1 MPQRNLLRRL
11 RPRRLA
17 ALGGGIVLLLVLGLG
32 LIVALRE
39 TAPEFDVEFMAE
51 MVEHR
56 GPVLEA
62 IARLFDFLGGGWFG
76 VVVVPLAGAAAFLLA
91 RRPWSALVFVLG
103 SAVSAAIVQGLKVIF
118 GRARPE
124 DILLALDSP
133 AFPSGHVANAAT
145 VAVLLGLLLRRSW
158 VWATGT
164 ITVLLMALSRTYLGA
179 HWLSDT
185 IGGALV
191 GATAAVLIWTIFAT
205 VLRRE
210 STPHEE
216 GLST

>member
-1 MPQRNLLRRL
+1 MPQRNLLARL
-11 RPRRLA
+11 GPRRLA
-17 ALGGGIVLLLVLGLG
+17 ALGGGVVLLLVLGLG

-39 TAPEFDVEFMAE
+39 TAPAFDVEFMEE
-51 MVEHR
+51 MVERR
-56 GPVLEA
+56 GPAFEA
-62 IARLFDFLGGGWFG
+62 VARLFDFLGGGWFG
-76 VVVVPLAGAAAFLLA
+76 IFVVPLAGTAAFVL
-91 RRPWSALVFVLG
+91 RKRPWSGLVFLLG
-103 SAVSAAIVQGLKVIF
+103 SAVSAAIVQGLKVLF

-145 VAVLLGLLLRRSW
+145 VAVLLALLLRRGW
-158 VWATGT
+158 IWAAGA
-164 ITVLLMALSRTYLGA
+164 IYVILMALSRTYLGA

-191 GATAAVLIWTIFAT
+191 GAAAAVLVWTIFAAA
-205 VLRRE
+205 LRNE
-210 STPHEE
+210 NTPHEE